1 MQGASL
7 TPAALFPL
15 ATARDLRRRMP
26 STPGEQ
32 AKGRQTLSLNKAVLP
47 SLAWPPIPGLGRLV
61 FARGPR
67 EIPSCLA
74 ENPSYLTGPRDQPR
88 HALAAI
94 RPTFA
99 LRNDKSC
106 FCKQS

>member
-15 ATARDLRRRMP
+15 ATARDLRRRRP

-32 AKGRQTLSLNKAVLP
+32 ATDPQTLSLNEAVLP
-47 SLAWPPIPGLGRLV
+47 SLAWPPIPELGPLM

-74 ENPSYLTGPRDQPR
+74 ENPSYLTGSRDPPW

-106 FCKQS
+106 FYKQS